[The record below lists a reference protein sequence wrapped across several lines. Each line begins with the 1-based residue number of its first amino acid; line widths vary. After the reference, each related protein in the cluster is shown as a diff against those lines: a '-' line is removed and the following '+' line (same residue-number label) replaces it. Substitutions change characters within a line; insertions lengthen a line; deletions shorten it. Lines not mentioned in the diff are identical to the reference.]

1 MPTYNCAE
9 YITEAITSILNQT
22 YKDFEFLIID
32 DGSTDNTEEILE
44 NINDLRIRYI
54 KKKNTGLVDTLN
66 YGLGLSTYDLILR
79 MDSDDIAHPYL
90 IEKQLSYL
98 SKDPDID
105 LLSCWYAVFYKKRI
119 EYVIKNPVEHEQIV
133 KGLLLHSYIQ
143 HPSCLY
149 NKNLINKYGNYSTD
163 VIEDYGLWLRMMKDV
178 KFKNIPE
185 VLFYYRFRKDSVS
198 RINIEERNIL
208 HYRTQQVYYNDLY
221 YFFNIK
227 DKIEEFKYR
236 GWREFF
242 YGDKNKARMYWLQ
255 DKRCFLRDYRIGL
268 AFLLT
273 KLPEKML
280 TWWKENRIRYRIKY
294 WITMFTKENRI
305 IRSDFSKLSQK

>member
-1 MPTYNCAE
+1 
-9 YITEAITSILNQT
+9 
-22 YKDFEFLIID
+22 
-32 DGSTDNTEEILE
+32 
-44 NINDLRIRYI
+44 
-54 KKKNTGLVDTLN
+54 
-66 YGLGLSTYDLILR
+66 
-79 MDSDDIAHPYL
+79 
-90 IEKQLSYL
+90 
-98 SKDPDID
+98 
-105 LLSCWYAVFYKKRI
+105 
-119 EYVIKNPVEHEQIV
+119 
-133 KGLLLHSYIQ
+133 
-143 HPSCLY
+143 
-149 NKNLINKYGNYSTD
+149 
-163 VIEDYGLWLRMMKDV
+163 MKDV